1 MKKFWT
7 KLVAIALGAVM
18 ALGVG
23 FAISSNSSKA
33 IPVHA
38 ASPATL
44 TFTAHCGGSGT
55 DSDGNIWTV
64 TSDAA
69 ESTYDS
75 TKGIH
80 YGTGSKAVSY
90 LNLTTSGIT
99 GTVTQIV
106 INASGASGTSAKLD
120 VSVGGSA
127 FDSQKSLTSSAAS
140 YTLTGSAS
148 GTVLIEIT
156 QTSATKALYCKSIS
170 VTYEAGACTHN
181 WVAGTVHAATCTEA
195 GYTEYE
201 CSLCHNTKNDD
212 EVAALGHN
220 YVNYICT
227 RCGAEEPHIIH
238 AGTEQDPYTTADAKI
253 VMDNTGSGV
262 VYQTEVYVSMVPTAS
277 SFNSSYN
284 QYTCTDSN
292 IEISSASL
300 GFTPK
305 GIYTETDALVG
316 KTVVAKGYIELY
328 NGVYKMGY
336 LPASVSPTGSKYNPS
351 VVSITPDEGSGE
363 QSEGAYI
370 LTPVSGSNNSYAG
383 NCDIAIDGITWNLTG
398 NSQMQPWRIGG
409 KSLEA
414 ADKELYSKTAISEEV
429 SKIEVIHGTASGI
442 IVNSWTVI
450 VASDAEF
457 ENIISTLTPTF
468 TASDTTIINRPSGVS
483 WKNAYYK
490 FIYNVTVTG
499 TSNKFIEFTR
509 ATFYFEQES
518 AGVAAWCAS
527 FLSTVKCDVTGQKAP
542 DKTAWDTMKTSY
554 TVLDD
559 ADKLTLKTLSNE
571 ATVRYD
577 YIIAKYGTTNYENFI
592 GRTITP
598 LGNSR
603 MVLSNI
609 IGNDTVIPVIIL
621 VSVLALTS
629 IGAYV
634 FIRKRKEN

>member
-18 ALGVG
+18 ALGIG
-23 FAISSNSSKA
+23 FVVSGANKA
-33 IPVHA
+33 VPVHA
-38 ASPATL
+38 AASYSFTGDTIVFADQGLENGVQYTSAFTNSVTSI
-44 TFTAHCGGSGT
+44 TFSGGSN
-55 DSDGNIWTV
+55 DGKYYT
-64 TSDAA
+64 
-69 ESTYDS
+69 
-75 TKGIH
+75 
-80 YGTGSKAVSY
+80 TGSGMRTYGGGSITVSSTSTMSKLEFTWDGSY
-90 LNLTTSGIT
+90 KPSSDVANPTGYDPSSSCWAGLSNSVVLTRPSGSGHWRLQQIKIT
-99 GTVTQIV
+99 LGSTPAHTHSWDEGTVTT
-106 INASGASGTSAKLD
+106 AP
-120 VSVGGSA
+120 
-127 FDSQKSLTSSAAS
+127 
-140 YTLTGSAS
+140 
-148 GTVLIEIT
+148 
-156 QTSATKALYCKSIS
+156 
-170 VTYEAGACTHN
+170 
-181 WVAGTVHAATCTEA
+181 TCTEE
-195 GYTEYE
+195 GVMTYHCSGCDETKTEAIPA
-201 CSLCHNTKNDD
+201 T
-212 EVAALGHN
+212 GHN
-220 YVNYICT
+220 YIDGVCSV
-227 RCGAEEPHIIH
+227 CGAEEPHIIH
-238 AGTEQDPYTTADAKI
+238 AGTEQDPYTVADARLAVDLEMGVSNVYATGIVSEIKTEYSTQYKNVSFNISEDGTTTSNQLEAYREKSEYSVTVKVGDIVIIYGNLTKYSSTYEFGQDCKI
-253 VMDNTGSGV
+253 VYLESG
-262 VYQTEVYVSMVPTAS
+262 
-277 SFNSSYN
+277 
-284 QYTCTDSN
+284 D
-292 IEISSASL
+292 
-300 GFTPK
+300 TP
-305 GIYTETDALVG
+305 
-316 KTVVAKGYIELY
+316 
-328 NGVYKMGY
+328 
-336 LPASVSPTGSKYNPS
+336 
-351 VVSITPDEGSGE
+351 
-363 QSEGAYI
+363 
-370 LTPVSGSNNSYAG
+370 TPVATNYVLEPASGSNNSYAG

-409 KSLEA
+409 KSLDA
-414 ADKELYSKTAISEEV
+414 VDRTLYSKTAISEEV

-442 IVNSWTVI
+442 VVNSWTVI

-468 TASDTTIINRPSGVS
+468 ATSDTTTINRPSGVS